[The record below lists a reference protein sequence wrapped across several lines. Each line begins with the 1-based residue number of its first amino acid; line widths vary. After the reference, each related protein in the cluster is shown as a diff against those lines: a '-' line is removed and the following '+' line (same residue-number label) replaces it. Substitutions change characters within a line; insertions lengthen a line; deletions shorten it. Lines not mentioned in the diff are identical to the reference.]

1 MHPASI
7 FHQDDTEKLAALVA
21 ERGFAL
27 IIGAD
32 GQRPVV
38 AHAPVLLGGDRLRF
52 HLSAANRLCQVLRA
66 NPWVLAVITGPD
78 AYVSPDWY
86 AVAGQ
91 VPTWNYLTAE
101 LEGSVRAMTRPE
113 TMRLLD
119 DLSAH
124 FEARLAPKP
133 PWTSAR
139 LDPGKLEAMLDAI
152 LGFEM
157 SVERRIGIT
166 KLSQNK
172 SVAAVASVARHL
184 RGRKDEGSRRI
195 ARLMER
201 ASKDA

>member
-1 MHPASI
+1 LHPASI
-7 FHQDDTEKLAALVA
+7 FHEDDAEKLAALVD

-38 AHAPVLLGGDRLRF
+38 AHAPVLLAGDRLRF
-52 HLSAANRLCQVLRA
+52 HLSAANCLCQVLRA

-91 VPTWNYLTAE
+91 VPTWNYLAAE
-101 LEGSVRAMTRPE
+101 MEGSARAMTRRE
-113 TMRLLD
+113 TMRLVD

-133 PWTSAR
+133 PWTSAKLVPR
-139 LDPGKLEAMLDAI
+139 KLEAMLDAI

-157 SVERRIGIT
+157 RVERRSGVT

-172 SVAAVASVARHL
+172 SAASVASAARHL

-201 ASKDA
+201 AAKDA

>member
-7 FHQDDTEKLAALVA
+7 FHEDDAEKLAALVD

-38 AHAPVLLGGDRLRF
+38 AHAPVLLAGDRLRF
-52 HLSAANRLCQVLRA
+52 HLSAANCLCQVLRA

-91 VPTWNYLTAE
+91 VPTWNYLAAE
-101 LEGSVRAMTRPE
+101 MEGSTRAMTRRE
-113 TMRLLD
+113 TMRLVD

-133 PWTSAR
+133 PWTSAKLVPR
-139 LDPGKLEAMLDAI
+139 KLEAMLDAI
-152 LGFEM
+152 CGFEM
-157 SVERRIGIT
+157 RVERRSGVT

-172 SVAAVASVARHL
+172 SAAAVASAARHL

-201 ASKDA
+201 AAKDA

>member
-7 FHQDDTEKLAALVA
+7 FHEDDAEKLAALVD

-38 AHAPVLLGGDRLRF
+38 AHAPVLLAGDRLRF
-52 HLSAANRLCQVLRA
+52 HLSAANCLCQVLRA

-91 VPTWNYLTAE
+91 VPTWNYLAAE
-101 LEGSVRAMTRPE
+101 MEGSARAMTRRE
-113 TMRLLD
+113 TMRLVD

-133 PWTSAR
+133 PWTSAKLVPR
-139 LDPGKLEAMLDAI
+139 KLEAMLDAI

-157 SVERRIGIT
+157 RVERRSGVT

-172 SVAAVASVARHL
+172 SAAAVASAARHL

-201 ASKDA
+201 AAKDA